1 MTREE
6 RERLRALCAAYD
18 DAHEAYNALDGE
30 YDHELESAAL
40 VTLEQADAAFIAAAR
55 EAVPA
60 LLDEVDRL
68 RGLLRDICERDL
80 LRCICPPAGGCECG
94 HWDVCNR
101 IEEALR

>member
-1 MTREE
+1 MTLEE
-6 RERLRALCAAYD
+6 IRALIDAPCQHRDVPRPCPYCIQVTGQALRDLLAAYD
-18 DAHEAYNALDGE
+18 EVRA
-30 YDHELESAAL
+30 
-40 VTLEQADAAFIAAAR
+40 
-55 EAVPA
+55 
-60 LLDEVDRL
+60 EVDRL